1 VSQVNPYEEHE
12 MKNECVECGISYP
25 AKKKPSKFCSTPCR
39 KSWNNRRAT
48 RGALLYD
55 TFMAMRYDRAAASA
69 AGIDYRFLC
78 RVGEMFH
85 NEDKDAGRTSFRSVT
100 EVSQERDCQVNA
112 RVYRCG

>member
-1 VSQVNPYEEHE
+1 
-12 MKNECVECGISYP
+12 MRKCGECGIGYP
-25 AKKKPSKFCSTPCR
+25 TKKKPSKFCSTSCR

-55 TFMAMRYDRAAASA
+55 AFMGMRYDRAAAA
-69 AGIDYRFLC
+69 KAGIDYKFLC

-85 NEDKDAGRTSFRSVT
+85 NEDHEAGHTSFRP
-100 EVSQERDCQVNA
+100 VSEITQERACQVNA